1 MRYRFVLLGALLCVA
16 GCGEGPKHLPKADY
30 QHGKAIFEMLEQYE
44 KTSSIPFL
52 ELASHQIE
60 AMNPER
66 LDPQHIDKGMLVALV
81 DYEDSLIARNLATG
95 RLTIANFDEME
106 QKPDGPSVA
115 EIMARKNEASHAL
128 EELEPI
134 IKLCRDDAAQYFDKD
149 AASTNTCNGELKAYR
164 AKHVTPQ

>member
-1 MRYRFVLLGALLCVA
+1 MRYRFVLLGASLCVA

-81 DYEDSLIARNLATG
+81 ALR
-95 RLTIANFDEME
+95 RLTD
-106 QKPDGPSVA
+106 
-115 EIMARKNEASHAL
+115 R
-128 EELEPI
+128 
-134 IKLCRDDAAQYFDKD
+134 
-149 AASTNTCNGELKAYR
+149 
-164 AKHVTPQ
+164 